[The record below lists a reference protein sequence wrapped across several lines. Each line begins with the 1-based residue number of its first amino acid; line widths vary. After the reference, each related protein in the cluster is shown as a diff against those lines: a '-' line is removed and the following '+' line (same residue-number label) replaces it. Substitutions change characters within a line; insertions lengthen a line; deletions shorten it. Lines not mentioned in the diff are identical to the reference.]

1 MKAPRIEADIQHVV
15 KKEKRSSN
23 TCVHIYMYIMCTSTH
38 LLCIYAY
45 IHVNVMYMYVNMYHV
60 QYICGHMYIHII

>member
-1 MKAPRIEADIQHVV
+1 MKTPRIEADIQHVV

-38 LLCIYAY
+38 LLCIYAKKQYTCNVCMYSIYVDICTY
-45 IHVNVMYMYVNMYHV
+45 I
-60 QYICGHMYIHII
+60 YI

>member
-23 TCVHIYMYIMCTSTH
+23 TCVHIYIYVHHVYKYTFTMHIYNMHTCNVCMYSIYVDICTY
-38 LLCIYAY
+38 IYNT
-45 IHVNVMYMYVNMYHV
+45 V
-60 QYICGHMYIHII
+60 

>member
-23 TCVHIYMYIMCTSTH
+23 TCVHIY
-38 LLCIYAY
+38 IYVHHVY
-45 IHVNVMYMYVNMYHV
+45 KYTFTMHIYGTCIHVCNVCMYSI
-60 QYICGHMYIHII
+60 YICGHMTYIYNTV